1 MREYVRIR
9 KGVFVLNR
17 MDIYENSPI
26 FIQNVL
32 TTLEGMRRAKIRFG
46 SEYRKNLE
54 FFKNFDYSNK
64 EAIQKIKNERFLNLF
79 HYAVSYSPFYKEF
92 YKDIDV
98 SEIKNVKDIKMLP
111 VLDKETLRK
120 NLDDV
125 YTIPEKGCHLS
136 KTGGTTGTSLRFRN
150 KIEDFQ
156 TRLAYL
162 DAFKSRHGFIH
173 RKMKRASFNRSNI
186 VPPDQN
192 KKVFW
197 RDNKAM
203 NQRIY
208 STHRC
213 KGENI
218 KYYVENL
225 NSFKPHSIDGYPSSI
240 YDIARFI
247 NSNNIVLDFIPI
259 AIFTTS
265 ETLYPTHRTEIE
277 KAFKCKIYDQ
287 YSSSEGATFIWEC
300 ECGSLHIG
308 EDTGVIEIDEDGEM
322 LITSFFTYGT
332 PLIRYKIGDKAS
344 PSPDGFICPCGCAM
358 KTVARLEGRTMD
370 YLLSKSNG
378 KFTSIHLGSSVEL
391 LSTDV
396 KATQF
401 VQNELGTIHIY
412 LEVDEDYDKSQDM
425 ILQKE
430 LSFKMGYDMNFIF
443 HHVDNIPK
451 EKSGKFKFIVN
462 NLK

>member
-1 MREYVRIR
+1 MLVIG

-17 MDIYENSPI
+17 MDIYESSPI
-26 FIQNVL
+26 FIQNIL
-32 TTLEGMRRAKIRFG
+32 TTLEGKRRAKIRFG
-46 SEYRKNLE
+46 SEYQKNLE
-54 FFKNFDYSNK
+54 FFKNFDYSDRESIK
-64 EAIQKIKNERFLNLF
+64 KIQNERFLKLLN
-79 HYAVSYSPFYKEF
+79 HAVTFSPFYKEF
-92 YKDIDV
+92 YKDVDI
-98 SEIKNVKDIKMLP
+98 SKVKSANDIKMLP
-111 VLDKETLRK
+111 ILEKETVRK
-120 NLDDV
+120 HLEEM
-125 YTIPEKGCHLS
+125 YTIPKKGCHLS

-150 KIEDFQ
+150 KIDDFQ

-162 DAFKSRHGFIH
+162 DAFKARHGFIH
-173 RKMKRASFNRSNI
+173 RDMKRASFNRSNI
-186 VPPDQN
+186 VPPNQ
-192 KKVFW
+192 KKKIFW

-247 NSNNIVLDFIPI
+247 NSNNIKLDFVPI
-259 AIFTTS
+259 AILTTS
-265 ETLYPTHRTEIE
+265 ETLYPSYRAEIE
-277 KAFKCKIYDQ
+277 KAFKCRIYDQ

-308 EDTGVIEIDEDGEM
+308 EDTGIIEIDEDGEM

-344 PSPDGFICPCGCAM
+344 PSPENFICPCGCAM
-358 KTVARLEGRTMD
+358 KTVSRLEGRTMD
-370 YLLSKSNG
+370 FLLSKSHG

-391 LSTDV
+391 LSTSV
-396 KATQF
+396 RAAQF
-401 VQNELGTIHIY
+401 VQNEIGTVHIY
-412 LEVDEDYDKSQDM
+412 LEVDENYDKDQDI

-430 LSFKMGYDMNFIF
+430 LFFKMGHDMNFIF
-443 HHVDNIPK
+443 HHTTNIPK